1 MAPGFSGFRPGAR
14 GFEPLPAHDEP
25 ESISDGTAYIRFI
38 SRMDILDRDVS
49 ALEVHDYEANKL
61 IDHAT
66 FKKIKANDLRAI
78 LTMAGGELESKR
90 RARIELEHV
99 LQMHKLDYL

>member
-1 MAPGFSGFRPGAR
+1 
-14 GFEPLPAHDEP
+14 
-25 ESISDGTAYIRFI
+25 
-38 SRMDILDRDVS
+38 MDILDRDVS
-49 ALEVHDYEANKL
+49 ALEAHDYEANKL
-61 IDHAT
+61 IDHAP

-90 RARIELEHV
+90 RARIKLEHV